1 MEWDV
6 SPSVGA
12 GAGVVWGD
20 LRGCLMAVSLAPDE
34 FSVKLGNGTGSR
46 GLRSRGRN
54 RSCTPPARDK
64 QNSGLSVSC
73 CPSSGDVRNEHHWFM
88 GDGEEKK
95 RGYTR
100 DFCGAQGHKS
110 CMYLDAPKKR
120 VNDGLKGCPG
130 PGIFRSVTFD
140 SGQKK
145 KQIETPNLVG
155 HGPKLPR

>member
-1 MEWDV
+1 M
-6 SPSVGA
+6 SPSV
-12 GAGVVWGD
+12 GVVWGD
-20 LRGCLMAVSLAPDE
+20 LRGCLMAVSLALDE

-64 QNSGLSVSC
+64 QNSGLSVSR

-110 CMYLDAPKKR
+110 CTLTPPKKTGQR
-120 VNDGLKGCPG
+120 RFERLPRTRNLPIGH
-130 PGIFRSVTFD
+130 IRFRTEKK
-140 SGQKK
+140 QKK
-145 KQIETPNLVG
+145 KNKSNPQSGWPWSKIATISG
-155 HGPKLPR
+155 K